1 MSPNNYKENQD
12 RNPTSVEASMSI
24 NEQNIFQSKVKE
36 MFKESIIIKQKVMGS
51 EKEKIVKMARSIAK
65 SIEDGGK
72 VLSCGNG
79 GSAADAQHLAAELLV
94 RLRPDVNRQ
103 GIPAIALAMDT
114 SSITATGNDYG
125 FELHY
130 ERMVTAIGKPGDVLI
145 AITTSGLS
153 ENINKALRS
162 AREKGL
168 TTIGLLG
175 SNGGNAVK
183 ECDLSIIVP
192 SSTTGRIQESHIT
205 IIHVIMELVEDM
217 LISSDYLDQL

>member
-1 MSPNNYKENQD
+1 
-12 RNPTSVEASMSI
+12 
-24 NEQNIFQSKVKE
+24 
-36 MFKESIIIKQKVMGS
+36 MFKESIIVKQKVMES
-51 EKEKIVKMARSIAK
+51 ENEKIVQISNLIAK
-65 SIEDGGK
+65 SIENGGK
-72 VLSCGNG
+72 ILSCGNG

-125 FELHY
+125 FEFHY
-130 ERMVTAIGKPGDVLI
+130 ERMATAIGDPGDILVG
-145 AITTSGLS
+145 ITTSGLS
-153 ENINKALRS
+153 ENINNALRS
-162 AREKGL
+162 ARKKGL

-192 SSTTGRIQESHIT
+192 SNTTGRIQESHIA

-217 LISSDYLDQL
+217 LISSGYLEPV